1 MEHEAWL
8 VNPRRKRRKTR
19 VKRRRRNPQRGV
31 AIAAPIRRAYR
42 RARVARAAVNPR
54 RRRRRV
60 SGRRRS
66 SYRRNPPQFQTV
78 LNQLV
83 PVTAGF
89 IATKFVGNMVSPML
103 AQFMPGNGGPFLR
116 ILSKF
121 GIAYLTA
128 WGAEQF
134 MGRRFFMPVMLGGS
148 LEGIQDFF
156 GEFVAP
162 MFPALQAY
170 QQPLSIY
177 YEPPPEL
184 PSPEAAMEEAAN
196 SNQVGAYHD
205 QSFRVMI

>member
-1 MEHEAWL
+1 MAQEAWL

-19 VKRRRRNPQRGV
+19 VKRRRRNPNRGV
-31 AIAAPIRRAYR
+31 AVAAPLRRAYR
-42 RARVARAAVNPR
+42 RARMASNMPR
-54 RRRRRV
+54 KRKRRV

-177 YEPPPEL
+177 YEPPTEL
-184 PSPEAAMEEAAN
+184 VSPEEAVENAVN
-196 SNQVGAYHD
+196 NNQVGAYHERG
-205 QSFRVMI
+205 FRVMV